1 MRTHIM
7 ALSYS
12 KSTAFTV
19 IAVLLTGCSTVSD
32 KQYLDP
38 FENTNRGVHAFNE
51 GFDEVVLTPVSKA
64 YVAVTP
70 DPVEKGVSNFFDNLG
85 YPSVVLNQFLQGKVG
100 DGFEGIG
107 RFGINSTLGLF
118 GLFDVATEMGLE
130 AKQEDFGQTFAA
142 WGFGS
147 GPYVVSPFIGGTTL
161 RDGIGNIA
169 TIFTNPGFWINES
182 GAPLGLFAGATI
194 DTSAQLL
201 EERELVPGD
210 SYLFLRDSYLQRR
223 QFLIADGAV
232 VEDDPFL
239 DDE

>member
-1 MRTHIM
+1 M

-130 AKQEDFGQTFAA
+130 AGLTLSLHSLAA
-142 WGFGS
+142 PRYAMVLAISRRSSLTQGS
-147 GPYVVSPFIGGTTL
+147 GS
-161 RDGIGNIA
+161 
-169 TIFTNPGFWINES
+169 TN
-182 GAPLGLFAGATI
+182 LGRRLA
-194 DTSAQLL
+194 
-201 EERELVPGD
+201 
-210 SYLFLRDSYLQRR
+210 YLQAQQLIRVRNCSRR
-223 QFLIADGAV
+223 
-232 VEDDPFL
+232 ES
-239 DDE
+239 